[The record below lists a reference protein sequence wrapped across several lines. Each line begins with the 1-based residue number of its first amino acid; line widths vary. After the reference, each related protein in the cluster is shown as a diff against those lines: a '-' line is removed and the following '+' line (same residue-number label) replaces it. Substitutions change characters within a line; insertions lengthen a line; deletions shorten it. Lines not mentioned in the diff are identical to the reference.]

1 MSIRFRISL
10 YLSLVLLAGSL
21 TITTINT
28 ITTYFKLS
36 EDIQSSSSL
45 VASRYAFEV
54 RNFFDKVL
62 GGLRGLQFQLSHA
75 RPTREETIETLKDL
89 AKTDPHYFGAWSV
102 FEAGKFDSKDAQY
115 VNRLGY
121 DSTGRFIPYLNKAAG
136 ADKPLVLEPVIYYDN
151 QDASGYFYNVPKKTG
166 IDFIADPFAYPV
178 SGRQILMISVV
189 KPVRRNGVVAGVVGM
204 DITMENMQ
212 EMLAPIRPYQGEGHI
227 SLISPGGVYAANG
240 KEPELVGKEI
250 QDSEWKRKVLEGSQK
265 QEFLILNREGSK
277 HFFYSFYLGDYDKKW
292 ILEVSVPDRIFWKNL
307 SKVILETMTS
317 SLLTMIVIVFVFNV
331 IFQKLITSGINSA
344 ISFSEEISSGNL
356 IVTNPY
362 ERKDEIGKLLF
373 SLDQMKNNIK
383 SIILEI
389 KGSSES
395 LNSTSDMMA
404 DSSKNFYDV
413 AQEQASASEES
424 SAAIEELAASA
435 DNVGKSMEKAIS
447 HMKDIDGNVILLK
460 EQIEK
465 INEEMKSLSSLASES
480 QQQATTGESSM
491 NQSTKAMDE
500 IGDSASRIN
509 EILSIITDISEK
521 TNLLALN
528 AAIEAARA
536 GEAGKGFAV
545 VAEEISKLASQ
556 TSNSVQE
563 IGQLVDSTNRAVMN
577 GTSKVKEAS
586 GILAK
591 LRNSVDLFGVSAKN
605 VLESVN
611 TQEKNT
617 EKIHQSA
624 SSLMS
629 FSLQIEEAVQEQR
642 RATDEITKTIVSI
655 SDGTQEIASGADDL
669 TGFSGNMHI
678 QSEGLLRL
686 IDQFKITSDELNAS
700 PNGAKQNE
708 AMK

>member
-10 YLSLVLLAGSL
+10 YLALVLLAGSFA
-21 TITTINT
+21 ITTMNT

-36 EDIQSSSSL
+36 QDIKDSSSM
-45 VASRYAFEV
+45 VASRYAFEIQD
-54 RNFFDKVL
+54 FFDRAL
-62 GGLRGLQFQLSHA
+62 GGLRGLEFQLSHA
-75 RPTREETIETLKDL
+75 KPTREETIETLKDL

-102 FEAGKFDSKDAQY
+102 FEAGKFDSKDSQY
-115 VNRLGY
+115 VNKQGY
-121 DSTGRFIPYLNKAAG
+121 DGTGRFIPYLNKAAG
-136 ADKPLVLEPVIYYDN
+136 EDKPLILEPVIYYEN
-151 QDASGYFYNVPKKTG
+151 QDASGNFYNVPRKTG

-178 SGRQILMISVV
+178 SGKEILMISVV
-189 KPVRRNGVVAGVVGM
+189 KPVRRNGEVVGVVGM

-212 EMLAPIRPYQGEGHI
+212 EMLAPIRPYQGEGYL
-227 SLISPGGVYAANG
+227 SLISPGGFYAANG
-240 KEPELVGKEI
+240 QQPELVGKEI
-250 QDSEWKRKVLEGSQK
+250 QDPEWKKQILEGSLKKEIQVY
-265 QEFLILNREGSK
+265 ERAGST
-277 HFFYSFYLGDYDKKW
+277 HFFYSFFLGSYDKKW
-292 ILEVSVPDRIFWKNL
+292 ILEVSVPDSVFWKNL
-307 SKVILETMTS
+307 SKIIMETVAS
-317 SLLTMIVIVFVFNV
+317 SLFTMIIIVIVLNL
-331 IFQKLITSGINSA
+331 IFQKLITNGINTA

-356 IVTNPY
+356 IVDNTY
-362 ERKDEIGKLLF
+362 ERSDEVGKLLV
-373 SLDQMKNNIK
+373 SLDHMKNNIK
-383 SIILEI
+383 RIILEI

-395 LNSTSDMMA
+395 LNSTSDNMA
-404 DSSKNFYDV
+404 ESSKNFYDV

-435 DNVGKSMEKAIS
+435 ENVGKSMERAIS

-460 EQIEK
+460 EQIAR
-465 INEEMKSLSSLASES
+465 INEEMKSLASLAGES

-563 IGQLVDSTNRAVMN
+563 IGQLVESTNRAVMN

-591 LRNSVDLFGVSAKN
+591 LRSSVDMFGVSAKN
-605 VLESVN
+605 VLDSVN

-629 FSLQIEEAVQEQR
+629 FSLQIEEAVQEQK
-642 RATDEITKTIVSI
+642 RASDEITKTIVSI
-655 SDGTQEIASGADDL
+655 SEGTQEIASGADDL
-669 TGFSGNMHI
+669 TGFSKNMHT

-686 IDQFKITSDELNAS
+686 INKFKI
-700 PNGAKQNE
+700 
-708 AMK
+708 

>member
-10 YLSLVLLAGSL
+10 YLALVLLAGSIA
-21 TITTINT
+21 ITTINT

-36 EDIQSSSSL
+36 RDIQDSSAM
-45 VASRYAFEV
+45 VASRYAFEI
-54 RNFFDKVL
+54 RDFFDKAL
-62 GGLRGLQFQLSHA
+62 GGLRGLEFQLSHA

-89 AKTDPHYFGAWSV
+89 AKSDPNYFGAWSV
-102 FEAGKFDSKDAQY
+102 FEPGKFDSLDSKY
-115 VNRLGY
+115 VNRQGY
-121 DSTGRFIPYLNKAAG
+121 DATGRFIPYINKAAG
-136 ADKPLVLEPVIYYDN
+136 ADKPLVLEPVIYYEN

-178 SGRQILMISVV
+178 SGREILMISVV
-189 KPVRRNGVVAGVVGM
+189 KPVRRNGEVAGVVGM

-212 EMLAPIRPYQGEGHI
+212 EMLEPIRPYQGEGYL
-227 SLISPGGVYAANG
+227 SLISPGGYYAANG
-240 KEPELVGKEI
+240 LQPELVGKEI
-250 QDSEWKRKVLEGSQK
+250 QDPEWKKKILEGSLKDEIQAY
-265 QEFLILNREGSK
+265 ERGGAT
-277 HFFYSFYLGDYDKKW
+277 HFFYSFYLGNYNKKW
-292 ILEVSVPDRIFWKNL
+292 ILEVSVPDSIFWKNL
-307 SKVILETMTS
+307 SRVIAETIATS
-317 SLLTMIVIVFVFNV
+317 LFTMIIIVIVFNL
-331 IFQKLITSGINSA
+331 IFQKLITHGINTA
-344 ISFSEEISSGNL
+344 ISFSEEVSSGNL
-356 IVTNPY
+356 VVENSY
-362 ERKDEIGKLLF
+362 ERKDEVGKLLL
-373 SLDQMKNNIK
+373 SLDHMKNNLK

-395 LNSTSDMMA
+395 LNSTSDQMA
-404 DSSKNFYDV
+404 ESSKSFYDV

-435 DNVGKSMEKAIS
+435 ENVGKSMDRAIS
-447 HMKDIDGNVILLK
+447 HMKDIDGNVVLLK
-460 EQIEK
+460 EQIAR
-465 INEEMKSLSSLASES
+465 INDEMKSLASLAGES

-563 IGQLVDSTNRAVMN
+563 IGQLVESTNRAVMN

-586 GILAK
+586 DILAK
-591 LRNSVDLFGVSAKN
+591 LRSSVDMFGVSAKN
-605 VLESVN
+605 VLDSVN

-629 FSLQIEEAVQEQR
+629 FSLQIEEAVQEQK

-669 TGFSGNMHI
+669 TGFSKNMHT
-678 QSEGLLRL
+678 QSEGLIRL
-686 IDQFKITSDELNAS
+686 INKFKI
-700 PNGAKQNE
+700 
-708 AMK
+708 

>member
-10 YLSLVLLAGSL
+10 YLALVLLAGSIA
-21 TITTINT
+21 ITTMNT

-36 EDIQSSSSL
+36 QDIKDSSSM
-45 VASRYAFEV
+45 VASRYAFEIQD
-54 RNFFDKVL
+54 FFDRAL
-62 GGLRGLQFQLSHA
+62 GGLRGLEFQLSHA

-89 AKTDPHYFGAWSV
+89 AKTDPNYFGAWSV
-102 FEAGKFDSKDAQY
+102 FEPGKFDSKDSQY
-115 VNRLGY
+115 VNKQGY
-121 DSTGRFIPYLNKAAG
+121 DGTGRFIPYLNKSG
-136 ADKPLVLEPVIYYDN
+136 GPDKPLVLEPVIYYEN

-178 SGRQILMISVV
+178 SGKEILMISVV
-189 KPVRRNGVVAGVVGM
+189 KPVRRNGEVAGVVGM

-212 EMLAPIRPYQGEGHI
+212 EMLAPIRPYQGEGYL
-227 SLISPGGVYAANG
+227 SLISPGGFYAANG
-240 KEPELVGKEI
+240 QKPELVGKEI
-250 QDSEWKRKVLEGSQK
+250 QDPEWKKQILEGSQK
-265 QEFLILNREGSK
+265 KDIQIYERDGST
-277 HFFYSFYLGDYDKKW
+277 HFFYSFFLGSYDKKW
-292 ILEVSVPDRIFWKNL
+292 ILEVSVPDSIFWKNL
-307 SKVILETMTS
+307 SKIIMETIAS
-317 SLLTMIVIVFVFNV
+317 SLFTMIIIVIVLNL
-331 IFQKLITSGINSA
+331 IFQKLITNGINSA

-356 IVTNPY
+356 IVENKY
-362 ERKDEIGKLLF
+362 ERSDEVGKLLL
-373 SLDQMKNNIK
+373 SLDHMKNNIK
-383 SIILEI
+383 RIILEI

-395 LNSTSDMMA
+395 LNSTSDKMA
-404 DSSKNFYDV
+404 ESSKSFYDV

-435 DNVGKSMEKAIS
+435 ENVGKSMDKAIS

-460 EQIEK
+460 EQIAR
-465 INEEMKSLSSLASES
+465 INEEMKSLASLAGES

-563 IGQLVDSTNRAVMN
+563 IGQLVESTNRAVMN

-586 GILAK
+586 SILAK
-591 LRNSVDLFGVSAKN
+591 LRSSVDMFGVSAKN
-605 VLESVN
+605 VLDSVN

-629 FSLQIEEAVQEQR
+629 FSLQIEEAVQEQK
-642 RATDEITKTIVSI
+642 RASDEITKTIVSI
-655 SDGTQEIASGADDL
+655 SEGTQEIASGADDL
-669 TGFSGNMHI
+669 TGFSKNMHT

-686 IDQFKITSDELNAS
+686 INKFKI
-700 PNGAKQNE
+700 
-708 AMK
+708 

>member
-10 YLSLVLLAGSL
+10 YLSLILLAGSIA
-21 TITTINT
+21 ITTINT
-28 ITTYFKLS
+28 ITTYFKLT
-36 EDIQSSSSL
+36 EDIRDSSYL
-45 VASRYAFEV
+45 VASRYAFEIQD
-54 RNFFDKVL
+54 FFDKAL
-62 GGLRGLQFQLSHA
+62 GGLRGLEFQLAHA
-75 RPTREETIETLKDL
+75 RPSREETIETLKDL
-89 AKTDPHYFGAWSV
+89 AKSDPNYFGAWSV
-102 FEAGKFDSKDAQY
+102 FEPGKFDSKDSQY
-115 VNRLGY
+115 KNKLGY
-121 DSTGRFIPYLNKAAG
+121 DATGRFIPYINKAAG
-136 ADKPLVLEPVIYYDN
+136 QDKPLVLEPVIYYEN

-166 IDFIADPFAYPV
+166 LDFIADPFAYPV
-178 SGRQILMISVV
+178 SGKEILMISVV
-189 KPVRRNGVVAGVVGM
+189 KPVRREGQVVGVVGM

-212 EMLAPIRPYQGEGHI
+212 KMLAPIRPYQGEGYL
-227 SLISPGGVYAANG
+227 SLISPGGFYAANG
-240 KEPELVGKEI
+240 QEPGLVGKDI
-250 QDSEWKRKVLEGSQK
+250 QDPEWKKKIIEGSEK
-265 QEFLILNREGSK
+265 QELQILKKDGAT
-277 HFFYSFYLGDYDKKW
+277 HFFYSFFLGNYDKKW
-292 ILEVSVPDRIFWKNL
+292 ILEVSVPDNVFWKNL
-307 SKVILETMTS
+307 GRIILETVAS
-317 SLLTMIVIVFVFNV
+317 SLITMIVIVIVLNL
-331 IFQKLITSGINSA
+331 IFQKLITKGINAA
-344 ISFSEEISSGNL
+344 ISFSEEIASGNL
-356 IVTNPY
+356 VVNNGY
-362 ERKDEIGKLLF
+362 ERTDEIGKLLQ
-373 SLDQMKNNIK
+373 SLDRMKNNIK
-383 SIILEI
+383 GIIFEI

-395 LNSTSDMMA
+395 LNSTSDKMA
-404 DSSKNFYDV
+404 ESSKNFYDV

-435 DNVGKSMEKAIS
+435 ENVGDSMVKAIS

-460 EQIEK
+460 EQIAR
-465 INEEMKSLSSLASES
+465 INEEMKSLASLAGES

-563 IGQLVDSTNRAVMN
+563 IGQLVESTNRAVMN

-591 LRNSVDLFGVSAKN
+591 LRSSVDMFGVSAKN
-605 VLESVN
+605 VLDSVN

-629 FSLQIEEAVQEQR
+629 FSLQIEEAVQEQK
-642 RATDEITKTIVSI
+642 RASEEITKTILSI
-655 SDGTQEIASGADDL
+655 SEGTQDIASGADDL
-669 TGFSGNMHI
+669 TGFSGNMHT
-678 QSEGLLRL
+678 QSEALLRL
-686 IDQFKITSDELNAS
+686 IDKFKISEKEESESDS
-700 PNGAKQNE
+700 KGK
-708 AMK
+708 

>member
-10 YLSLVLLAGSL
+10 YLALVLLAGSL
-21 TITTINT
+21 AITTMNT

-36 EDIQSSSSL
+36 QDIKDSSSM
-45 VASRYAFEV
+45 VASRYAFEIQD
-54 RNFFDKVL
+54 FFDRAL
-62 GGLRGLQFQLSHA
+62 GGLRGLEFQLSHA

-89 AKTDPHYFGAWSV
+89 AKTDPNYFGAWSV
-102 FEAGKFDSKDAQY
+102 FEPGKFDSKDSQY
-115 VNRLGY
+115 VNKQGY
-121 DSTGRFIPYLNKAAG
+121 DGTGRFIPYLNKSG
-136 ADKPLVLEPVIYYDN
+136 GPDKPLVLEPVIYYEN

-178 SGRQILMISVV
+178 SGKEILMISVV
-189 KPVRRNGVVAGVVGM
+189 KPVRRNGEVAGVVGM

-212 EMLAPIRPYQGEGHI
+212 EMLAPIRPYQGEGYL
-227 SLISPGGVYAANG
+227 SLISPGGFYAANG
-240 KEPELVGKEI
+240 QKPELVGKEI
-250 QDSEWKRKVLEGSQK
+250 QDPEWKKQILEGSQK
-265 QEFLILNREGSK
+265 KDIQIYERDGST
-277 HFFYSFYLGDYDKKW
+277 HFFYSFFLGSYDKKW
-292 ILEVSVPDRIFWKNL
+292 ILEVSVPDSIFWKNL
-307 SKVILETMTS
+307 SKIIMETIAS
-317 SLLTMIVIVFVFNV
+317 SLFTMIIIVIVLNL
-331 IFQKLITSGINSA
+331 IFQKLITNGINSA

-356 IVTNPY
+356 IVENKY
-362 ERKDEIGKLLF
+362 ERSDEVGKLLL
-373 SLDQMKNNIK
+373 SLDHMKNNIK
-383 SIILEI
+383 RIILEI

-395 LNSTSDMMA
+395 LNSTSDKMA
-404 DSSKNFYDV
+404 ESSKSFYDV

-435 DNVGKSMEKAIS
+435 ENVGKSMDKAIS

-460 EQIEK
+460 EQIAR
-465 INEEMKSLSSLASES
+465 INEEMKSLASLAGES

-563 IGQLVDSTNRAVMN
+563 IGQLVESTNRAVMN

-586 GILAK
+586 SILAK
-591 LRNSVDLFGVSAKN
+591 LRSSVDMFGVSAKN
-605 VLESVN
+605 VLDSVN

-629 FSLQIEEAVQEQR
+629 FSLQIEEAVQEQK
-642 RATDEITKTIVSI
+642 RASDEITKTIVSI
-655 SDGTQEIASGADDL
+655 SEGTQEIASGADDL
-669 TGFSGNMHI
+669 TGFSKNMHT

-686 IDQFKITSDELNAS
+686 INKFKI
-700 PNGAKQNE
+700 
-708 AMK
+708 

>member
-10 YLSLVLLAGSL
+10 YLSLVLLAGSIV
-21 TITTINT
+21 ITTVNT
-28 ITTYFKLS
+28 IATYFKLS
-36 EDIQSSSSL
+36 KDIRDSSSL
-45 VASRYAFEV
+45 VASRYGFEV
-54 RNFFDKVL
+54 QDFFDRAL
-62 GGLRGLQFQLSHA
+62 GGLRGLEFQLTHA
-75 RPTREETIETLKDL
+75 RPSREETIETLKDL
-89 AKTDPHYFGAWSV
+89 AQSDPNYFGAWSV
-102 FEAGKFDSKDAQY
+102 FEAGKFDSKDSQY
-115 VNRLGY
+115 VGKLGY
-121 DSTGRFIPYLNKAAG
+121 DSTGRFIPYINKAAG
-136 ADKPLVLEPVIYYDN
+136 ADKPLVLEPVIYYEN
-151 QDASGYFYNVPKKTG
+151 LDASGYFYNIPKKTG
-166 IDFIADPFAYPV
+166 IDFIADPFSYPV
-178 SGRQILMISVV
+178 SGREILMISVV
-189 KPVRRNGVVAGVVGM
+189 KPVRRGGQFAGVVGM
-204 DITMENMQ
+204 DVTMENMQ
-212 EMLAPIRPYQGEGHI
+212 KMLAPIRPYQGEGHI
-227 SLISPGGVYAANG
+227 SLISPGGYYAANG
-240 KEPELVGKEI
+240 QDASLVGKEI
-250 QDSEWKRKVLEGSQK
+250 QDPEWKKNILEGSANPELQTVY
-265 QEFLILNREGSK
+265 RDGAT
-277 HFFYSFYLGDYDKKW
+277 HFFHSFHLGNYDKKW
-292 ILEVSVPDRIFWKNL
+292 ILEVSVPNSIFWINL
-307 SKVILETMTS
+307 SKIILETMVS
-317 SLLTMIVIVFVFNV
+317 SLLTMVIIVIVLNL
-331 IFQKLITSGINSA
+331 IFQKLITNGINAA
-344 ISFSEEISSGNL
+344 ISFSEEIASGNL
-356 IVTNPY
+356 IVSNSY
-362 ERKDEIGKLLF
+362 ERGDEIGKLLS
-373 SLDQMKNNIK
+373 SLDRMKNNLK

-395 LNSTSDMMA
+395 LNSTSDKMA
-404 DSSKNFYDV
+404 DASRNFYDV

-435 DNVGKSMEKAIS
+435 ENVGKSMERAIS

-460 EQIEK
+460 EQIER
-465 INEEMKSLSSLASES
+465 INDEMKSLSSLAGDS
-480 QQQATTGESSM
+480 QKQATTGEGSM
-491 NQSTKAMDE
+491 NQSTRAMDE

-586 GILAK
+586 DILAR
-591 LRNSVDLFGVSAKN
+591 LRSSVDMFGVSAKT

-611 TQEKNT
+611 TQERNT

-629 FSLQIEEAVQEQR
+629 FSLQIEEAVREQK

-669 TGFSGNMHI
+669 TGFSGNMHT

-686 IDQFKITSDELNAS
+686 IDKFKI
-700 PNGAKQNE
+700 
-708 AMK
+708 

>member
-10 YLSLVLLAGSL
+10 YLSLVLLAGSIA
-21 TITTINT
+21 ITTVNT
-28 ITTYFKLS
+28 ITTYFKLT
-36 EDIQSSSSL
+36 EDIRGSSSL

-54 RNFFDKVL
+54 QDFFDNAL
-62 GGLRGLQFQLSHA
+62 GGLRGLEFQLSHA
-75 RPTREETIETLKDL
+75 RPSREETIETLKDL
-89 AKTDPHYFGAWSV
+89 ARTDPNYFGAWSV
-102 FEAGKFDSKDAQY
+102 FEAGQFDSKDAQY
-115 VNRLGY
+115 KNKTGY
-121 DSTGRFIPYLNKAAG
+121 DATGRFIPYINKAAG
-136 ADKPLVLEPVIYYDN
+136 PDKPLVLEPVIYYEN
-151 QDASGYFYNVPKKTG
+151 QDASGYFYNIPKKTG

-178 SGRQILMISVV
+178 SGKEILMISVV
-189 KPVRRNGVVAGVVGM
+189 KPVRRSGQVVGVVGM

-212 EMLAPIRPYQGEGHI
+212 KMLAPIRPYQGEGYL
-227 SLISPGGVYAANG
+227 SLISPGGFYAANG
-240 KEPELVGKEI
+240 QEPGLVGKDI
-250 QDSEWKRKVLEGSQK
+250 QDPEWKKTILEGSKK
-265 QEFLILNREGSK
+265 QELQILKRDGAT
-277 HFFYSFYLGDYDKKW
+277 HFFYSFLLGNYDKKW
-292 ILEVSVPDRIFWKNL
+292 ILEVSVPDSVFWKNL
-307 SKVILETMTS
+307 GRIILETVAS
-317 SLLTMIVIVFVFNV
+317 SLITMIIIVIVLNL
-331 IFQKLITSGINSA
+331 IFQKLITKGINAA
-344 ISFSEEISSGNL
+344 ISFSEEIASGNL
-356 IVTNPY
+356 VVNNGY
-362 ERKDEIGKLLF
+362 ERTDEIGKLLQ

-383 SIILEI
+383 GIIFEI

-395 LNSTSDMMA
+395 LNSTSDKMA
-404 DSSKNFYDV
+404 ESSKNFYDV

-435 DNVGKSMEKAIS
+435 ENVGDSMVKAIS

-460 EQIEK
+460 EQIAR
-465 INEEMKSLSSLASES
+465 INEEMKSLASLAGES

-563 IGQLVDSTNRAVMN
+563 IGQLVESTNRAVMN

-591 LRNSVDLFGVSAKN
+591 LRTSVDMFGVSAKN
-605 VLESVN
+605 VLDSVN

-629 FSLQIEEAVQEQR
+629 FSLQIEEAVQEQK
-642 RATDEITKTIVSI
+642 RASEEITKTIVSI
-655 SDGTQEIASGADDL
+655 SEGTQDIASGADDL
-669 TGFSGNMHI
+669 TGFSGNMHT

-686 IDQFKITSDELNAS
+686 IDKFKISE
-700 PNGAKQNE
+700 NE
-708 AMK
+708 KS

>member
-10 YLSLVLLAGSL
+10 YLSLILLAGSL
-21 TITTINT
+21 AITTINT
-28 ITTYFKLS
+28 ITTYFKLT
-36 EDIQSSSSL
+36 EDIKDSSSL
-45 VASRYAFEV
+45 IASRYAFEIQD
-54 RNFFDKVL
+54 FFDRAL
-62 GGLRGLQFQLSHA
+62 GGLRGLEFQLSHA

-89 AKTDPHYFGAWSV
+89 AKTDPNYFGAWSV

-115 VNRLGY
+115 VNKLGY
-121 DSTGRFIPYLNKAAG
+121 DSTGRFIPYINKAAG
-136 ADKPLVLEPVIYYDN
+136 PDKPLVLEPVIYYEN
-151 QDASGYFYNVPKKTG
+151 QDASGYFYNIPKKTG
-166 IDFIADPFAYPV
+166 RDFIADPFAYPV
-178 SGRQILMISVV
+178 SGKEILMISVV
-189 KPVRRNGVVAGVVGM
+189 KPVRRGGEVVGVVGM

-212 EMLAPIRPYQGEGHI
+212 MMLAPIRPYQGEGYL
-227 SLISPGGVYAANG
+227 SLISPGGFYAANG
-240 KEPELVGKEI
+240 KEPGLVGKDI
-250 QDSEWKRKVLEGSQK
+250 QDPEWKKKILEGSEK
-265 QEFLILNREGSK
+265 QELQVLKKDGAT
-277 HFFYSFYLGDYDKKW
+277 HFFYAFYLGNYDKKW
-292 ILEVSVPDRIFWKNL
+292 ILEVSVPDSVFWKNL
-307 SKVILETMTS
+307 GRIILETVAS
-317 SLLTMIVIVFVFNV
+317 SLVTMIVIVIVLNL
-331 IFQKLITSGINSA
+331 IFQKLITRGINAA
-344 ISFSEEISSGNL
+344 ISFSEEIASGNL
-356 IVTNPY
+356 VVNNSY
-362 ERKDEIGKLLF
+362 ERTDEIGKLLQ

-383 SIILEI
+383 GIIFEI

-395 LNSTSDMMA
+395 LNSTSDKMA
-404 DSSKNFYDV
+404 ESSKNFYDV

-435 DNVGKSMEKAIS
+435 ENVGNSMVKAIS

-460 EQIEK
+460 EQIAR
-465 INEEMKSLSSLASES
+465 INEEMQSLASLAGES

-563 IGQLVDSTNRAVMN
+563 IGQLVESTNRAVMN

-591 LRNSVDLFGVSAKN
+591 LRSSVDMFGVSAKN
-605 VLESVN
+605 VLDSVN

-629 FSLQIEEAVQEQR
+629 FSLQIEEAVQEQK
-642 RATDEITKTIVSI
+642 RASEEITKTIVSI

-669 TGFSGNMHI
+669 TGFSGNMHT
-678 QSEGLLRL
+678 QSEALLRL
-686 IDQFKITSDELNAS
+686 IDKFKISETKNI
-700 PNGAKQNE
+700 
-708 AMK
+708 

>member
-10 YLSLVLLAGSL
+10 YLSLILLAGSL
-21 TITTINT
+21 AITTINT
-28 ITTYFKLS
+28 ITTYFKLT
-36 EDIQSSSSL
+36 EDIKGSSSL
-45 VASRYAFEV
+45 IASRYAFEIQD
-54 RNFFDKVL
+54 FFDRAL
-62 GGLRGLQFQLSHA
+62 GGLRGLEFQLSHA

-89 AKTDPHYFGAWSV
+89 AKTDPNYFGAWSV
-102 FEAGKFDSKDAQY
+102 FEAGKFDSKDSQY
-115 VNRLGY
+115 VNKPGY
-121 DSTGRFIPYLNKAAG
+121 DSTGRFIPYINKAAG
-136 ADKPLVLEPVIYYDN
+136 PDKPLVLEPVIYYEN

-166 IDFIADPFAYPV
+166 RDFIADPFAYPV
-178 SGRQILMISVV
+178 SGKEILMISVV
-189 KPVRRNGVVAGVVGM
+189 KPVRRSGQVVGVVGM

-212 EMLAPIRPYQGEGHI
+212 MMLAPIRPYQGEGYL
-227 SLISPGGVYAANG
+227 SLISPGGFYAANG
-240 KEPELVGKEI
+240 KEPGLVGKDI
-250 QDSEWKRKVLEGSQK
+250 QDPEWKKKILEGSEK
-265 QEFLILNREGSK
+265 QELQVLKKDGAT
-277 HFFYSFYLGDYDKKW
+277 HFFHAFYLGNYDKKW
-292 ILEVSVPDRIFWKNL
+292 ILEVSVPDSVFWKNL
-307 SKVILETMTS
+307 GRIILETVAS
-317 SLLTMIVIVFVFNV
+317 SLVTMIVIVIVLNL
-331 IFQKLITSGINSA
+331 IFQKLITRGINTA
-344 ISFSEEISSGNL
+344 ISFSEEIASGNL
-356 IVTNPY
+356 VVNNGYART
-362 ERKDEIGKLLF
+362 DEIGKLLQ

-383 SIILEI
+383 GIIFEI

-395 LNSTSDMMA
+395 LNSTSDKMA
-404 DSSKNFYDV
+404 ESSRNFYDV

-435 DNVGKSMEKAIS
+435 ENVGNSMVKAIS

-460 EQIEK
+460 EQIAR
-465 INEEMKSLSSLASES
+465 INEEMKSLASLAGES

-591 LRNSVDLFGVSAKN
+591 LRSSVDMFGVSAKN

-629 FSLQIEEAVQEQR
+629 FSLQIEEAVQEQK
-642 RATDEITKTIVSI
+642 RASEEITKTIVSI

-669 TGFSGNMHI
+669 TGFSGNMHT

-686 IDQFKITSDELNAS
+686 IGKFKISE
-700 PNGAKQNE
+700 NE
-708 AMK
+708 NIE

>member
-10 YLSLVLLAGSL
+10 YLSLILLAGSL
-21 TITTINT
+21 AITTINT
-28 ITTYFKLS
+28 ITTYFKLT
-36 EDIQSSSSL
+36 EDIKGSSSL
-45 VASRYAFEV
+45 IASRYAFEIQD
-54 RNFFDKVL
+54 FFDRAL
-62 GGLRGLQFQLSHA
+62 GGLRGLEFQLSHA

-89 AKTDPHYFGAWSV
+89 AKTDPNYFGAWSV
-102 FEAGKFDSKDAQY
+102 FEAGKFDSKDSQY
-115 VNRLGY
+115 VNKPGY
-121 DSTGRFIPYLNKAAG
+121 DSTGRFIPYINKAAG
-136 ADKPLVLEPVIYYDN
+136 PDKPLVLEPVIYYEN

-166 IDFIADPFAYPV
+166 RDFIADPFAYPV
-178 SGRQILMISVV
+178 SGKEILMISVV
-189 KPVRRNGVVAGVVGM
+189 KPVRRSGQVVGVVGM

-212 EMLAPIRPYQGEGHI
+212 MMLAPIRPYQGEGYL
-227 SLISPGGVYAANG
+227 SLISPGGFYAANG
-240 KEPELVGKEI
+240 KEPGLVGKDI
-250 QDSEWKRKVLEGSQK
+250 QDPEWKKKILEGSEK
-265 QEFLILNREGSK
+265 QELQVLKKDGAT
-277 HFFYSFYLGDYDKKW
+277 HFFYAFYLGNYDKKW
-292 ILEVSVPDRIFWKNL
+292 ILEVSVPDSVFWKNL
-307 SKVILETMTS
+307 GRIILETVAS
-317 SLLTMIVIVFVFNV
+317 SLVTMIIIVIVLNL
-331 IFQKLITSGINSA
+331 IFQKLITRGINTA
-344 ISFSEEISSGNL
+344 ISFSEEIASGNL
-356 IVTNPY
+356 VVNNGY
-362 ERKDEIGKLLF
+362 ERTDEIGKLLQ

-383 SIILEI
+383 GIIFEI

-395 LNSTSDMMA
+395 LNSTSDKMA
-404 DSSKNFYDV
+404 ESSRNFYDV

-435 DNVGKSMEKAIS
+435 ENVGNSMVKAIS

-460 EQIEK
+460 EQIAR
-465 INEEMKSLSSLASES
+465 INEEMKSLASLAGES

-591 LRNSVDLFGVSAKN
+591 LRSSVDMFGVSAKN

-629 FSLQIEEAVQEQR
+629 FSLQIEEAVQEQK
-642 RATDEITKTIVSI
+642 RASEEITKTIVSI

-669 TGFSGNMHI
+669 TGFSGNMHT

-686 IDQFKITSDELNAS
+686 IGKFKISE
-700 PNGAKQNE
+700 NE
-708 AMK
+708 NIE

>member
-10 YLSLVLLAGSL
+10 YLALVLLAGSL
-21 TITTINT
+21 AITTMNT

-36 EDIQSSSSL
+36 QDIKDSSSM
-45 VASRYAFEV
+45 VASRYAFEIQD
-54 RNFFDKVL
+54 FFDRAL
-62 GGLRGLQFQLSHA
+62 GGLRGLEFQLSHA

-89 AKTDPHYFGAWSV
+89 AKTDPNYFGAWSV
-102 FEAGKFDSKDAQY
+102 FEAGKFDSKDSQY
-115 VNRLGY
+115 VNKQGY
-121 DSTGRFIPYLNKAAG
+121 DGTGRFIPYLNKAGG
-136 ADKPLVLEPVIYYDN
+136 ADKPLILEPVIYYEN
-151 QDASGYFYNVPKKTG
+151 QDASGYFYNIPRKTG

-178 SGRQILMISVV
+178 SGKEILMISVV
-189 KPVRRNGVVAGVVGM
+189 KPVRRNGEVAGVVGM

-212 EMLAPIRPYQGEGHI
+212 EMLAPIRPYQGEGYL
-227 SLISPGGVYAANG
+227 SLISPGGFYAANG
-240 KEPELVGKEI
+240 QKPELVGKEI
-250 QDSEWKRKVLEGSQK
+250 QDPAWKKQILEGSLKKDIQIY
-265 QEFLILNREGSK
+265 ERDGST
-277 HFFYSFYLGDYDKKW
+277 HFFYSFFLGSYDKKW
-292 ILEVSVPDRIFWKNL
+292 ILEVSVPDSIFWKNL
-307 SKVILETMTS
+307 SKIIMETIAS
-317 SLLTMIVIVFVFNV
+317 SLFTMIIIVIVLNL
-331 IFQKLITSGINSA
+331 IFQKLITNGINTA

-356 IVTNPY
+356 IVENKY
-362 ERKDEIGKLLF
+362 ERSDEVGKLLL
-373 SLDQMKNNIK
+373 SLDHMKNNIK
-383 SIILEI
+383 RIILEI

-395 LNSTSDMMA
+395 LNSTSDQMA
-404 DSSKNFYDV
+404 ESSKSFYDV

-435 DNVGKSMEKAIS
+435 ENVGKSMDRAIS

-460 EQIEK
+460 EQIAR
-465 INEEMKSLSSLASES
+465 INEEMKSLASLAGES

-563 IGQLVDSTNRAVMN
+563 ISQLVESTNRAVMN

-591 LRNSVDLFGVSAKN
+591 LRSSVDMFGVSAKN
-605 VLESVN
+605 VLDSVN

-629 FSLQIEEAVQEQR
+629 FSLQIEEAVQEQK
-642 RATDEITKTIVSI
+642 RASDEITKTIVSI
-655 SDGTQEIASGADDL
+655 SEGTQEIASGADDL
-669 TGFSGNMHI
+669 TGFSKNMHT

-686 IDQFKITSDELNAS
+686 INKFKI
-700 PNGAKQNE
+700 
-708 AMK
+708 

>member
-10 YLSLVLLAGSL
+10 YLSLILLSGSL
-21 TITTINT
+21 AITTINT
-28 ITTYFKLS
+28 ITTYFKLT
-36 EDIQSSSSL
+36 EDIKNSSSL
-45 VASRYAFEV
+45 IASRYAFEIQD
-54 RNFFDKVL
+54 FFDKAL
-62 GGLRGLQFQLSHA
+62 GGLRGLEFQLSHA
-75 RPTREETIETLKDL
+75 RPSREETIETLKDL
-89 AKTDPHYFGAWSV
+89 AKTDPNYFGAWSV
-102 FEAGKFDSKDAQY
+102 FEPGQFDSKDVQY
-115 VNRLGY
+115 VNKQGY
-121 DSTGRFIPYLNKAAG
+121 DATGRFIPYINKAAG
-136 ADKPLVLEPVIYYDN
+136 PDKPLVLEPVIYYEN

-166 IDFIADPFAYPV
+166 RDFIADPFAYPV
-178 SGRQILMISVV
+178 SGKEILMISVV
-189 KPVRRNGVVAGVVGM
+189 KPVRRGGKVVGVVGM

-212 EMLAPIRPYQGEGHI
+212 KMLSPIRPFQGEGYL
-227 SLISPGGVYAANG
+227 SLISPGGFYAANG
-240 KEPELVGKEI
+240 QEPGLVGKDI
-250 QDSEWKRKVLEGSQK
+250 QDPEWKKKILEGSEK
-265 QEFLILNREGSK
+265 QDLQIFKKDGAT
-277 HFFYSFYLGDYDKKW
+277 HFFYAFFLGNYDKRW
-292 ILEVSVPDRIFWKNL
+292 ILEVSVPDNVFWKNL
-307 SKVILETMTS
+307 GRIILETVAS
-317 SLLTMIVIVFVFNV
+317 SLITMIIIVIVLNL
-331 IFQKLITSGINSA
+331 IFQKLITKGINSA
-344 ISFSEEISSGNL
+344 ISFSEEIASGNL
-356 IVTNPY
+356 VVNNSY
-362 ERKDEIGKLLF
+362 ERTDEIGKLLQ
-373 SLDQMKNNIK
+373 SLDRMKNNIK
-383 SIILEI
+383 GIIFEI

-395 LNSTSDMMA
+395 LNSTSDKMA
-404 DSSKNFYDV
+404 ESSKNFYDV

-435 DNVGKSMEKAIS
+435 ENVGNSMVKAIS

-460 EQIEK
+460 EQIAR
-465 INEEMKSLSSLASES
+465 INTEMQSLASLAGES

-591 LRNSVDLFGVSAKN
+591 LRSSVDMFGVSAKN

-629 FSLQIEEAVQEQR
+629 FSLQIEEAVQEQK
-642 RATDEITKTIVSI
+642 RASEEITKTIVSI

-669 TGFSGNMHI
+669 TGFSGNMHT

-686 IDQFKITSDELNAS
+686 IDKFKISETKEI
-700 PNGAKQNE
+700 
-708 AMK
+708 

>member
-10 YLSLVLLAGSL
+10 YLALVLLAGSL
-21 TITTINT
+21 AITTMNA

-36 EDIQSSSSL
+36 QDIKDSSSM
-45 VASRYAFEV
+45 VASRYAFEIQD
-54 RNFFDKVL
+54 FFDRAL
-62 GGLRGLQFQLSHA
+62 GGLRGLEFQLSHA

-102 FEAGKFDSKDAQY
+102 FEAGKFDSKDSQY
-115 VNRLGY
+115 VNKQGY
-121 DSTGRFIPYLNKAAG
+121 DGTGRFIPYLNKAGG
-136 ADKPLVLEPVIYYDN
+136 ADKPLILEPVIYYEN
-151 QDASGYFYNVPKKTG
+151 QDASGYFYNIPRKTG

-178 SGRQILMISVV
+178 SGKEILMISVV
-189 KPVRRNGVVAGVVGM
+189 KPVRRNGEVAGVVGM

-212 EMLAPIRPYQGEGHI
+212 EMLAPIRPYQGEGYL
-227 SLISPGGVYAANG
+227 SLISPGGFYAANG
-240 KEPELVGKEI
+240 QKPELVGKEI
-250 QDSEWKRKVLEGSQK
+250 QDPAWKKQILEGSQK
-265 QEFLILNREGSK
+265 KDIQIYERDGST
-277 HFFYSFYLGDYDKKW
+277 HFFYSFFLGSYDKKW
-292 ILEVSVPDRIFWKNL
+292 ILEVSVPDSIFWKNL
-307 SKVILETMTS
+307 SKIIMETIAS
-317 SLLTMIVIVFVFNV
+317 SLFTMIIIVIVLNL
-331 IFQKLITSGINSA
+331 IFQKLITNGINTA

-356 IVTNPY
+356 IVENKY
-362 ERKDEIGKLLF
+362 ERSDEVGKLLL
-373 SLDQMKNNIK
+373 SLDHMKNNIK
-383 SIILEI
+383 RIILEI

-395 LNSTSDMMA
+395 LNSTSDQMA
-404 DSSKNFYDV
+404 ESSKSFYDV

-435 DNVGKSMEKAIS
+435 ENVGKSMDRAIS
-447 HMKDIDGNVILLK
+447 HMKDIDGNVVLLK
-460 EQIEK
+460 EQIAR
-465 INEEMKSLSSLASES
+465 INEEMKSLASLAGES

-563 IGQLVDSTNRAVMN
+563 ISQLVESTNRAVMN

-591 LRNSVDLFGVSAKN
+591 LRSSVDMFGVSAKN
-605 VLESVN
+605 VLDSVN

-629 FSLQIEEAVQEQR
+629 FSLQIEEAVQEQK
-642 RATDEITKTIVSI
+642 RASDEITKTIVSI
-655 SDGTQEIASGADDL
+655 SEGTQEIASGADDL
-669 TGFSGNMHI
+669 TGFSKNMHT

-686 IDQFKITSDELNAS
+686 INKFKI
-700 PNGAKQNE
+700 
-708 AMK
+708 